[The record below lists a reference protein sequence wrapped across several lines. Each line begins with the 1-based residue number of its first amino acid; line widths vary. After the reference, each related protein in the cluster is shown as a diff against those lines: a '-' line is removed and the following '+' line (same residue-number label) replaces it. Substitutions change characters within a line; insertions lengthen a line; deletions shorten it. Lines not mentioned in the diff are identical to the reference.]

1 MVASR
6 RLAAVPTPTL
16 TLRAATLA
24 LLLVTLT
31 AGCSAASS
39 SVAGREFLSTAVVD
53 GGAPFALAPGTRIR
67 LTFDA
72 TNLGVS
78 AGCNQIG
85 GTYRIDGGRLVFEG
99 VAMTEM
105 GCDQARDAQDQW
117 LVAFLT
123 SNPTV
128 QVLGTDLTLDNG
140 RTQIRLVDRTV
151 AEPDLNLDGPTW
163 TVVSLIDG
171 DTASSVPAGAT
182 ATLMFAADGSLQ
194 VNDGCNRGSGHWVAE
209 GTGIRLSDVI
219 LTKMACIGPGGALEE
234 AVLAVLKKGTIAAE
248 IKANTL
254 TLQAGGRGLQ
264 LQGS

>member
-1 MVASR
+1 MIASR

-24 LLLVTLT
+24 LVVVSLT

-39 SVAGREFLSTAVVD
+39 SVAGREFLSTAVAD
-53 GGAPFALAPGTRIR
+53 GGAPFALVPGTRIR

-78 AGCNQIG
+78 AGCNHIG

-105 GCDQARDAQDQW
+105 GCDQQRDRQDQW
-117 LVAFLT
+117 VIAFLA
-123 SNPTV
+123 SKPAV
-128 QVLGTDLTLDNG
+128 QLLGTDLTLDNG
-140 RTQIRLVDRTV
+140 QSQIRLADRTV
-151 AEPDLNLDGPTW
+151 AEPDLTIAGPTW

-171 DTASSVPAGAT
+171 DAASSVPAGAT
-182 ATLMFAADGSLQ
+182 ATLVFGADGSLQ
-194 VNDGCNRGSGHWVAE
+194 VNDGCNRGSGHWAAE
-209 GTGIRLSDVI
+209 GAGIRVSDVI
-219 LTKMACIGPGGALEE
+219 LTKMACDGPGGALEA
-234 AVLAVLKKGTIAAE
+234 AVLAVLNQGTIAAE
-248 IKANTL
+248 IKASTL

>member
-1 MVASR
+1 VINGPTIR
-6 RLAAVPTPTL
+6 FGLAAV
-16 TLRAATLA
+16 
-24 LLLVTLT
+24 LLGVM
-31 AGCSAASS
+31 ASGCAAASLS
-39 SVAGREFLSTAVVD
+39 PAGREFLSTAVVD

-67 LTFDA
+67 LTFEA
-72 TNLGVS
+72 TNLGAS
-78 AGCNQIG
+78 AGCNIIG
-85 GTYRIDGGRLVFEG
+85 GTYKIDSGRLAYDG

-123 SNPTV
+123 SGPTV
-128 QVLGTDLTLDNG
+128 QLLGTDLTLDNG

-151 AEPDLNLDGPTW
+151 AEPDLNLVGPTW

-171 DTASSVPAGAT
+171 ATASSVPAGAI
-182 ATLMFAADGSLQ
+182 ATLLFGADGAVQ

-209 GTGIRLSDVI
+209 GTGVRVSDVI
-219 LTKMACIGPGGALEE
+219 LTKMACDGAGGALEA
-234 AVLAVLKKGTIAAE
+234 AVLAVLNQGTIAIE
-248 IKANTL
+248 IKASTL